1 MSRLG
6 GAKTVMT
13 ALLLGLLAAAPAAA
27 DVRTAVT
34 VEALLAGLS
43 DPDGG
48 MLLGAGGSARLDLAA
63 TGNRNVR
70 GQLSLRAEL
79 RQEAGDDDAAMSGGK
94 VAGGKVAGVE
104 VERAFLRARLPGFRL
119 TAGKT
124 RLAWGQGR
132 FFNAGDILF
141 GQSAAFA
148 AGAGEFLTAAEWL
161 VAAYVPLGRLS
172 FLELVALP
180 PLHPLGIERTDAGGR
195 AVVRVGEL
203 TVEGGYLYAAAR
215 ASDAER
221 HEREHRAYLSLK
233 GAVAGVDWH
242 LSGGT
247 ALPGAAGVDLRR
259 AAGQGLFL
267 TGGGLAFLDL
277 GPEAGVVT
285 VLLEAGVR
293 PWRAWND
300 ATPAPEAAL
309 DHYGVYL
316 FPELSY
322 RPADVWNLSL
332 SGVVSPVDGSGVAA
346 AGASWNIHQG
356 LTLGLYTAVML
367 GEREDTFALERPGG
381 VSATLLA
388 RYVFG
393 SS

>member
-1 MSRLG
+1 MSRRR

-13 ALLLGLLAAAPAAA
+13 AVLLGLLAAAPAAA

-48 MLLGAGGSARLDLAA
+48 MLLGGGGSARLDLAA

-79 RQEAGDDDAAMSGGK
+79 RQEAGDDDAAMS
-94 VAGGKVAGVE
+94 GVE

-141 GQSAAFA
+141 GQSPAFA

-203 TVEGGYLYAAAR
+203 TVEGGYLYAAAS
-215 ASDAER
+215 AADAEPE
-221 HEREHRAYLSLK
+221 EREHRAYLSLK
-233 GAVAGVDWH
+233 GAAAGVDWH
-242 LSGGT
+242 VSGGT
-247 ALPGAAGVDLRR
+247 ALPAAAGVDLRR

-293 PWRAWND
+293 PWRAWDD
-300 ATPAPEAAL
+300 ATPAPAAAL

-322 RPADVWNLSL
+322 RPADTWNLSL
-332 SGVVSPVDGSGVAA
+332 SGVLSPVDGSGVAA

-356 LTLGLYTAVML
+356 LTLGLYTAMML
-367 GEREDTFALERPGG
+367 GEREDTFAWEQPGG

>member
-1 MSRLG
+1 MSRRR
-6 GAKTVMT
+6 GARTVVT
-13 ALLLGLLAAAPAAA
+13 AVLLGLLAAAPAAA
-27 DVRTAVT
+27 DVRTAVA

-79 RQEAGDDDAAMSGGK
+79 RPEAGDDGAAVSGGT
-94 VAGGKVAGVE
+94 VASGTVAGVE

-141 GQSAAFA
+141 GQSPAYS

-203 TVEGGYLYAAAR
+203 TVEGGYLYAAAS
-215 ASDAER
+215 AADAEP
-221 HEREHRAYLSLK
+221 HEREHRGYLSLK

-242 LSGGT
+242 VSGGT
-247 ALPGAAGVDLRR
+247 ALPAAAGIDLPR

-293 PWRAWND
+293 PWRAWDD

-332 SGVVSPVDGSGVAA
+332 SGVLSPVDGSGVAA

-367 GEREDTFALERPGG
+367 GEREDTFAWEQPGG
-381 VSATLLA
+381 ISATLLA

>member
-1 MSRLG
+1 MSRRR
-6 GAKTVMT
+6 GARMVT
-13 ALLLGLLAAAPAAA
+13 AVLLGLLAAAPAAA

-79 RQEAGDDDAAMSGGK
+79 RQDAGDDGAAMS
-94 VAGGKVAGVE
+94 GVE

-141 GQSAAFA
+141 GQSPAYS

-195 AVVRVGEL
+195 AVVRLGEL

-215 ASDAER
+215 AADAEPE
-221 HEREHRAYLSLK
+221 EREHRAYLSLK
-233 GAVAGVDWH
+233 GAVVGVDWH

-247 ALPGAAGVDLRR
+247 ALPGATGVDLRR
-259 AAGQGLFL
+259 AAGQRLFL

-293 PWRAWND
+293 PWRAWDD

-322 RPADVWNLSL
+322 RPADAWSLSL

-388 RYVFG
+388 RYLFG

>member
-1 MSRLG
+1 LSRRR
-6 GAKTVMT
+6 GARTVVT
-13 ALLLGLLAAAPAAA
+13 AVLLGLLAAAPAAA

-79 RQEAGDDDAAMSGGK
+79 RQDAGDDGAAMS
-94 VAGGKVAGVE
+94 GVE

-141 GQSAAFA
+141 GQSPAYS

-195 AVVRVGEL
+195 AVVRLGEL
-203 TVEGGYLYAAAR
+203 TVEGGYLYAAAS
-215 ASDAER
+215 AADAEPE
-221 HEREHRAYLSLK
+221 EREHRAYLSLK
-233 GAVAGVDWH
+233 GAVVGVDWH

-247 ALPGAAGVDLRR
+247 ALPGATGVDLRR

-293 PWRAWND
+293 PWRAWDD

-322 RPADVWNLSL
+322 RPADAWSLSL

-356 LTLGLYTAVML
+356 LTVGLYTAVML

-388 RYVFG
+388 RYLFG

>member
-1 MSRLG
+1 MSRRR

-13 ALLLGLLAAAPAAA
+13 ALLLGLLAAAAAAA
-27 DVRTAVT
+27 DVRTGVT

-79 RQEAGDDDAAMSGGK
+79 RQEAGDDDAAMSG
-94 VAGGKVAGVE
+94 VE

-141 GQSAAFA
+141 GQSPAFA

-180 PLHPLGIERTDAGGR
+180 PLHPLGIERTDVGGR

-285 VLLEAGVR
+285 VLLEAGVH
-293 PWRAWND
+293 PWRAWDD

-388 RYVFG
+388 RYIFG